1 MGGCTRR
8 SPGPLTMC
16 CSDEVLW
23 TTYQGLH
30 LLDKKG
36 SYAITVCLPF
46 HTIVPPRLIT
56 NSRTW
61 DKTPH
66 WACGSFTSCLADS
79 RFWGWVDTPLPL
91 ASLTPE
97 KKTQGCVLS
106 PLLYSIHIWLCCL
119 FRLQRQHLV
128 CWQHS
133 CGGPDHRW
141 QCVREVEDSQ
151 EINLLLNVSKN
162 KELIVDFRRKQ
173 GRNYTPL
180 ISTSLTERVNS
191 FK

>member
-23 TTYQGLH
+23 TTHQGLH

-36 SYAITVCLPF
+36 SYAITVCFPF

-97 KKTQGCVLS
+97 KKNPGLRSEPPVVLHTHMTVLPLSTPTPTFSLLTTQWWAWSQMTMCEGSRGLAGNQPS
-106 PLLYSIHIWLCCL
+106 PE
-119 FRLQRQHLV
+119 RQ
-128 CWQHS
+128 
-133 CGGPDHRW
+133 
-141 QCVREVEDSQ
+141 Q
-151 EINLLLNVSKN
+151 E
-162 KELIVDFRRKQ
+162 
-173 GRNYTPL
+173 
-180 ISTSLTERVNS
+180 
-191 FK
+191 